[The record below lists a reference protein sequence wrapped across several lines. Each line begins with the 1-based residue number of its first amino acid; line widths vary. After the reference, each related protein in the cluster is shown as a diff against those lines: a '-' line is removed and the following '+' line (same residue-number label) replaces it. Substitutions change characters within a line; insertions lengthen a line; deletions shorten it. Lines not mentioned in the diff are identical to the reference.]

1 MSSRLSCTTCM
12 FYVAATRS
20 CQATGAYVPKLPAD
34 HWRSCP
40 RFALSREHDTV
51 ANRRIVARRDVVNA
65 ARAANAA
72 EEQASK
78 TASEGAAGAPATADG
93 RAPMKADG
101 VRPRARVL
109 QQGGKTAGK
118 VRPEQA
124 ALIMIDMQMGFI
136 SEDSSLCIAGA
147 AASVEPCARCLET
160 ARKLGMRVFHV
171 RREYAADGHD
181 VEAPRYTAW
190 LAGGKPLS
198 SEQPASLRC
207 PRALDPRLGEKVIV
221 KPRYSAFF
229 GTELHQILQDAGIRT
244 LVLTGTTTP
253 NCVRSTAY
261 DALSLGYNV
270 AVIEGATSSRSPK
283 VQAANLRDMAV
294 AGVQL
299 LSSQRFEN
307 TGLSRLEDTEA
318 IVRLRLQQEQLSA
331 LYSTGGAVASSHS
344 DEALAQ
350 AREEDYT
357 ARFLEDNR

>member
-1 MSSRLSCTTCM
+1 MPSRLSCTTCM

-20 CQATGAYVPKLPAD
+20 CQATGAYVPKLPAE

-51 ANRRIVARRDVVNA
+51 ANRRIVARRDVINT

-72 EEQASK
+72 EEQERSREQGA
-78 TASEGAAGAPATADG
+78 AAGAAVAASTASSPSGAAD
-93 RAPMKADG
+93 RAPLKADG
-101 VRPRARVL
+101 VRPRARAL

-124 ALIMIDMQMGFI
+124 ALVMIDMQMGFI

-160 ARKLGMRVFHV
+160 ARKLGMKVIHV
-171 RREYAADGHD
+171 RREYAADGRD
-181 VEAPRYTAW
+181 VEAPRYAAW

-198 SEQPASLRC
+198 SEQPVSLRC
-207 PRALDPRLGEKVIV
+207 PRSLDPLLGEKVIV
-221 KPRYSAFF
+221 KQRYSAFF
-229 GTELHQILQDAGIRT
+229 GTELHQVLQDAGIRT

-270 AVIEGATSSRSPK
+270 AVVEDATSSRSPK

-318 IVRLRLQQEQLSA
+318 LVRLMLQQ
-331 LYSTGGAVASSHS
+331 G
-344 DEALAQ
+344 
-350 AREEDYT
+350 R
-357 ARFLEDNR
+357 

>member
-1 MSSRLSCTTCM
+1 
-12 FYVAATRS
+12 
-20 CQATGAYVPKLPAD
+20 
-34 HWRSCP
+34 
-40 RFALSREHDTV
+40 
-51 ANRRIVARRDVVNA
+51 
-65 ARAANAA
+65 
-72 EEQASK
+72 
-78 TASEGAAGAPATADG
+78 
-93 RAPMKADG
+93 
-101 VRPRARVL
+101 
-109 QQGGKTAGK
+109 
-118 VRPEQA
+118 
-124 ALIMIDMQMGFI
+124 MIDMQMGFI
-136 SEDSSLCIAGA
+136 SEDSSLYIAGA

-160 ARKLGMRVFHV
+160 ARTLGMKVIHV
-171 RREYAADGHD
+171 RREYAADGSD
-181 VEAPRYTAW
+181 VEAPRYAAW

-229 GTELHQILQDAGIRT
+229 GTELHRILQDAGIRT

-270 AVIEGATSSRSPK
+270 AVVEDATSSRSPK

-318 IVRLRLQQEQLSA
+318 LVRLKLQQ
-331 LYSTGGAVASSHS
+331 G
-344 DEALAQ
+344 
-350 AREEDYT
+350 R
-357 ARFLEDNR
+357 

>member
-1 MSSRLSCTTCM
+1 MSSRLSCTSCM

-40 RFALSREHDTV
+40 RFALSREYDTV

-65 ARAANAA
+65 ARAANAV
-72 EEQASK
+72 EEQK
-78 TASEGAAGAPATADG
+78 LREQGAAADAAAATAATAGG
-93 RAPMKADG
+93 RAPLKADG

-109 QQGGKTAGK
+109 KQGGKTAGK

-136 SEDSSLCIAGA
+136 SEDSSLYIAGA

-160 ARKLGMRVFHV
+160 ARTLGMKVIHV
-171 RREYAADGHD
+171 RREYAADGSD
-181 VEAPRYTAW
+181 VEAPRYAAW

-229 GTELHQILQDAGIRT
+229 GTELHQILQDASVRT
-244 LVLTGTTTP
+244 LVVTGTTTP

-270 AVIEGATSSRSPK
+270 AVVEDATSSRSPK

-307 TGLSRLEDTEA
+307 TGLSRLEDTETL
-318 IVRLRLQQEQLSA
+318 VRLKLQQ
-331 LYSTGGAVASSHS
+331 G
-344 DEALAQ
+344 
-350 AREEDYT
+350 R
-357 ARFLEDNR
+357 

>member
-1 MSSRLSCTTCM
+1 MSSRLSCTSCM

-40 RFALSREHDTV
+40 RFALSREYDTV

-65 ARAANAA
+65 ARAANAV
-72 EEQASK
+72 EKQQLREQGA
-78 TASEGAAGAPATADG
+78 AADAAGATAATAGG
-93 RAPMKADG
+93 RAPLKADG

-109 QQGGKTAGK
+109 KQGGKTAGK

-136 SEDSSLCIAGA
+136 SEDSSLYIAGA

-160 ARKLGMRVFHV
+160 ARTLGMKVIHV
-171 RREYAADGHD
+171 RREYAADGSD
-181 VEAPRYTAW
+181 VEAPRYAAW

-270 AVIEGATSSRSPK
+270 AVVEDATSSRSPK

-318 IVRLRLQQEQLSA
+318 LVRLKLQQ
-331 LYSTGGAVASSHS
+331 G
-344 DEALAQ
+344 
-350 AREEDYT
+350 R
-357 ARFLEDNR
+357 